1 MVEMSQRLKAGLNIK
16 GALAVLVW
24 LVLSTFLLTGCGD
37 GSPEGPILFV
47 DAEFDPMTGD
57 GSSGRL
63 EPADTFKPI
72 NEANPAVAQT
82 FTVLS
87 TGKFEEFQ
95 IVVTDGE
102 SVDDGFIRI
111 TVRPLNAMGEP
122 NDDPSTSIIRAI
134 DVDTT
139 TLPATLVETFTTFD
153 VGMDP
158 GRQVVLGETY
168 AIVVE
173 FVSRTTMTDVN
184 PIARVLGL
192 SESALEP
199 FDGGTGSTGEN
210 FVGFTNNTD
219 DYFFRTFVLR

>member
-1 MVEMSQRLKAGLNIK
+1 MVGLSESSQGLKPGRNNSGLP
-16 GALAVLVW
+16 AVLAW
-24 LVLSTFLLTGCGD
+24 LALSALLFAGCGE
-37 GSPEGPILFV
+37 GSTKGLVLFV
-47 DAEFDPMTGD
+47 DAEFDPMTA
-57 GSSGRL
+57 S
-63 EPADTFKPI
+63 DTSQPI
-72 NEANPAVAQT
+72 HEANLAVAQT

-87 TGKFEEFQ
+87 TGKLEEFR

-111 TVRPLNAMGEP
+111 TVRPLNGMGEP
-122 NDDPSTSIIRAI
+122 DDDPMTSIITPI

-139 TLPATLVETFTTFD
+139 TLPVTLVETFTTFD

-173 FVSRTTMTDVN
+173 FVSRTTSTDVN
-184 PIARVLGL
+184 AIARVLGQTD
-192 SESALEP
+192 AGGDP
-199 FDGGTGSTGEN
+199 YVDGTGSTGAN
-210 FVGFTNNTD
+210 LAGFTNNTD